1 MAEITN
7 THLRAVPVPGVSP
20 YGNLSAMCYPVI
32 TDDKGKWLD
41 GDSAEPAASGDVL
54 RLGIVPA
61 GFRPLDAL
69 LCVNKAV
76 TGLSGKVGFS
86 YCDGEDDPDVPQDD
100 DAWFTAA
107 DFGAVGVT
115 KKTGAIAAPR
125 LPKDAFLEVTASGAP
140 SAAGEAWVVLVGIN
154 HGPL

>member
-1 MAEITN
+1 MATITN
-7 THLRAVPVPGVSP
+7 TKLRGVPLPGNAP
-20 YGNLSAMCYPVI
+20 YGNVTALAYPI
-32 TDDKGKWLD
+32 FTDDKGKWLD
-41 GDSAEPAASGDVL
+41 GDSMEPAASGDVL

-100 DAWFTAA
+100 DAWFTSAN
-107 DFGAVGVT
+107 FGTVGVT
-115 KKTGAIAAPR
+115 KKTGAIVAPR

-140 SAAGEAWVVLVGIN
+140 SAAGEAWLVLIGIN
-154 HGPL
+154 HGAL